1 MKMASILGN
10 IHEFFL
16 SRKINNLIEK
26 FYASILFPEEIDR
39 DLDELIGFET
49 EKETLK
55 DVLIFFKS
63 MKFYEENPN
72 LCPNRHFFLATNPNA
87 GDKVLL
93 SGLAKTAGVPIIT
106 FQATMFVGL
115 EARALMKCIDMIFDV
130 ADAFESGCIIDFTEF
145 FATSTIEENLAGLF
159 FNHFAQRI
167 KESQNTAVFLS
178 TMEDKISIP
187 AVMLKDALFNTQ
199 RIITMVA
206 PSLDVREKLIAH
218 YFELYN
224 LPENAELIKRVA
236 RNTLGMFPK
245 ELEYVV
251 RESMLY
257 AERHELSEVTFKEFN
272 NVLLTIQAGEKCYK
286 LSEKER
292 ISTAYHEAGHVVAAY
307 YSDPDYILG
316 RVEITPRSE
325 SLGLT
330 MQEFGEDKF
339 SSFEHEIKNII
350 IYSYGGMAAE
360 KLIYGETTS
369 GTSADIANATMCADL
384 MFSKYGMHPQ
394 IGPVFINAG
403 SLNSD
408 LLNNEVDKACQIFL
422 KEMFEKT
429 YQIVAAHKKQLEA
442 LTKALLEREVLI
454 GDEIKTVL
462 DNA

>member
-1 MKMASILGN
+1 M
-10 IHEFFL
+10 
-16 SRKINNLIEK
+16 
-26 FYASILFPEEIDR
+26 FPE
-39 DLDELIGFET
+39 
-49 EKETLK
+49 
-55 DVLIFFKS
+55 
-63 MKFYEENPN
+63 
-72 LCPNRHFFLATNPNA
+72 
-87 GDKVLL
+87 
-93 SGLAKTAGVPIIT
+93 
-106 FQATMFVGL
+106 
-115 EARALMKCIDMIFDV
+115 
-130 ADAFESGCIIDFTEF
+130 
-145 FATSTIEENLAGLF
+145 
-159 FNHFAQRI
+159 
-167 KESQNTAVFLS
+167 
-178 TMEDKISIP
+178 
-187 AVMLKDALFNTQ
+187 
-199 RIITMVA
+199 
-206 PSLDVREKLIAH
+206 
-218 YFELYN
+218 
-224 LPENAELIKRVA
+224 
-236 RNTLGMFPK
+236 

-422 KEMFEKT
+422 KEMFEET